1 MNSEL
6 VPYLCEQTFW
16 YLYFKWHT
24 LRRKRMLKI
33 VSKTQNLL
41 WSLHQMIH
49 DQNCAIL
56 GMLLL
61 LKLWGQ
67 PNQSE
72 LRFVSWPIC
81 KFGWRHLQ
89 LCTGSPKKK
98 LLIEIKR
105 SDIGDL
111 DTVSAGGVYIVGSR
125 CPFWFLSGTFFG
137 TPCRLSEKLCDK
149 IRSLLP
155 EWNIGTFYGYM
166 DRCNE
171 LYSE

>member
-111 DTVSAGGVYIVGSR
+111 DTVSAGGVYIVERIPFPNFYLPLPPPLFR
-125 CPFWFLSGTFFG
+125 CEIIWKGPAAHFDFYQELFLG
-137 TPCRLSEKLCDK
+137 
-149 IRSLLP
+149 LP
-155 EWNIGTFYGYM
+155 V
-166 DRCNE
+166 D
-171 LYSE
+171 